1 MNDFGNRLRRA
12 REEVTM
18 CVVTLSDET
27 GIPVASL
34 VALER
39 NERPPAPHHIRL
51 CARELGVSAR
61 YLRHGLRL
69 AHSSSIS
76 SASPLP

>member
-51 CARELGVSAR
+51 CARELGVTAR
-61 YLRHGLRL
+61 YLRDGH
-69 AHSSSIS
+69 SSIS